1 MLRPRR
7 GNRALEICCG
17 EMPGLRADNIAP
29 VMVAPGT
36 RPPVV
41 TFAGTVAGRA
51 KKLAPNVSQLAAGHW
66 VALSG
71 PGEPHP
77 ALPSSQPLVK
87 ILFCTPATPINAP
100 KLPQVSLM
108 ISAPR
113 SPMESAPLYLL
124 PCRL

>member
-7 GNRALEICCG
+7 GKRELEICCG
-17 EMPGLRADNIAP
+17 VRPGLRADNIAP
-29 VMVAPGT
+29 VMVDPGT
-36 RPPVV
+36 KPPVV
-41 TFAGTVAGRA
+41 TFAGTVVGRA
-51 KKLAPNVSQLAAGHW
+51 KKLAPNVSQLAAGHCAA
-66 VALSG
+66 VSG

-87 ILFCTPATPINAP
+87 ILFCAAATPIRAP
-100 KLPQVSLM
+100 KLPQVSLT

-113 SPMESAPLYLL
+113 SPMELAPLYLL